1 MDTKSKQSRFGPK
14 PAKASRASNVRA
26 SAAPTPSSADAA
38 DSFEDRISELARSG
52 KLFNAAREAVEE
64 QKKSG
69 LPVTF
74 RRGNQ
79 VIKQYADGREEVLAE
94 IPPSKFKIPAGVEII
109 PSK

>member
-1 MDTKSKQSRFGPK
+1 MDTKNKQSRFGNK
-14 PAKASRASNVRA
+14 PVKAARASTVRA
-26 SAAPTPSSADAA
+26 SAAANSADKA
-38 DSFEDRISELARSG
+38 DSFEDRVSELARSG

-79 VIKQYADGREEVLAE
+79 VIKQYADGRVEVLGE
-94 IPPSKFKIPAGVEII
+94 IPPSRFKIPPGVEII